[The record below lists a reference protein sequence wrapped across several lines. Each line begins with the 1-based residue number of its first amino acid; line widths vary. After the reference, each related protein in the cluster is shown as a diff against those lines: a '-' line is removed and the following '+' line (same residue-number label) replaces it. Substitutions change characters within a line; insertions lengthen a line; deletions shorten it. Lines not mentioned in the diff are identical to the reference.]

1 MISKEYVYVRGG
13 CTFPWIPV
21 IVYMPFGS
29 SGRRCIT
36 TLSRSKRS
44 VGLGWLV
51 GRHNRPVG
59 KASKAW
65 LSDGRRRPGFR
76 RLCTCPLD
84 PLGVVASMRNR
95 SRNCCWVVGPSQ
107 PTGNDSRGKASKARL
122 SDGRWR
128 QRQGGDDPVVA
139 VLIRTR
145 YHCRRAQKRPSVYVF
160 CSIIS

>member
-36 TLSRSKRS
+36 TLSRSKRR

-84 PLGVVASMRNR
+84 PLGVVASMRNHGR
-95 SRNCCWVVGPSQ
+95 KVGWVVGPHNRPVTIAAEKQ
-107 PTGNDSRGKASKARL
+107 AKLGFPTAAGDRDKAETIL
-122 SDGRWR
+122 WWR
-128 QRQGGDDPVVA
+128 
-139 VLIRTR
+139 
-145 YHCRRAQKRPSVYVF
+145 F
-160 CSIIS
+160 